1 MFCIYQVSREVRV
14 ERIEIANMGREV
26 SVTDRMDRMG

>member
-14 ERIEIANMGREV
+14 ERIEIANMKREV
-26 SVTDRMDRMG
+26 GVTDRIG